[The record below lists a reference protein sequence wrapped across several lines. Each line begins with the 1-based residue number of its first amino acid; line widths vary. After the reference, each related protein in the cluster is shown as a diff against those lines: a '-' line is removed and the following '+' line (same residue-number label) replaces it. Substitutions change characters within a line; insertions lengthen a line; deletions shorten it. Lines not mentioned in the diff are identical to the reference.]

1 MSNRVMQTHD
11 DILYHLKKE
20 TGCSEQVLKLVLDNY
35 WKSVSKTLLDP
46 FTDVDKV
53 MLTGLLTFHK
63 YPIKVL
69 KMLER
74 KKRTVEKYKTYDK
87 KENQLELINKKINEI
102 KIKQTV

>member
-1 MSNRVMQTHD
+1 
-11 DILYHLKKE
+11 
-20 TGCSEQVLKLVLDNY
+20 
-35 WKSVSKTLLDP
+35 
-46 FTDVDKV
+46 